1 MSDERTPTA
10 ERGTPPDTRP
20 IWQRRRQPET
30 LRLRSFTPSFTV
42 TELEHSVDF
51 YTDVLGFI
59 VVERWTRDGVPVG
72 AMLRAGDCELSLVQ
86 DDGAKGRD
94 RPRGQAMRIYGETGQ
109 DIDALAERAR
119 ARGGRIVDGPKDH
132 SWGARGVSFDDPDGF
147 HLTIY
152 RRHPPPR

>member
-20 IWQRRRQPET
+20 SWRRRRQPET

-42 TELEHSVDF
+42 TELEHS
-51 YTDVLGFI
+51 
-59 VVERWTRDGVPVG
+59 VERWTRDGVPVG